1 MNNLGQQGQQTLDI
15 PLDSS
20 STLEVEFCMP
30 AGARRI
36 VLFACHCEAE
46 QIQHRTL
53 ARVFQKAGFA
63 TLVFDLCNTPQ
74 AALSQRLI
82 AVSEWVG
89 HNPRTKHLEQAFF
102 GGKTIA
108 QIARS
113 AVQKNPPAGHRGS
126 GEFG

>member
-1 MNNLGQQGQQTLDI
+1 MNWGQQDAQLVDI
-15 PLDSS
+15 PLDSTR
-20 STLEVEFCMP
+20 TLEVELCLM

-46 QIQHRTL
+46 KSSHRML

-63 TLVFDLCNTPQ
+63 TLVFDLCDTPQ
-74 AALSQRLI
+74 TALSLRLI
-82 AVSEWVG
+82 AISEWVG
-89 HNPRTKHLEQAFF
+89 HNPKTKHLEQAFF

-113 AVQKNPPAGHRGS
+113 AVQKPR
-126 GEFG
+126 